1 MNQMPKLSDLLQN
14 LRIPE
19 KQVEGMMKEVGITPP
34 SGPAKMLVQQAE
46 SFEEKGGP
54 FEGEFPFPTGEEG
67 VPIPTG
73 KEGIPEPPEPPT
85 LELPTIEGLPEPLK
99 QAGDQL
105 KKVTGSLKK
114 SSKGS
119 KESLS
124 PSEVKEGILRREG
137 KVKEGILRT

>member
-1 MNQMPKLSDLLQN
+1 MPKLSDLLQN

-19 KQVEGMMKEVGITPP
+19 KQVEGMMKEAGITPP

-46 SFEEKGGP
+46 SFEEKGVP
-54 FEGEFPFPTGEEG
+54 FEGEFPFPTGRKKEF
-67 VPIPTG
+67 PIPTG
-73 KEGIPEPPEPPT
+73 KEGIPEPPEFPT

-99 QAGDQL
+99 QAGNQL

-137 KVKEGILRT
+137 KVEEGMLRV